1 MANDDEPE
9 DFAAL
14 LAEYEQKSGPS
25 RRKQGPQIGDL
36 VRGAVV
42 SIGADAVF
50 VDLGGKA
57 DGVLELEELRDADG
71 RVTVKVGD
79 EIEARVV
86 EIESGVH
93 LKRVMGRG
101 AEAAGEL
108 AQAFEH
114 QIPVEGLVT
123 GVNKG
128 GVEVQVAGTRGFCP
142 ISQLDVRHVEDAGA
156 YIGQRLQFRV
166 TRLGRDVVLSRRAL
180 LEEAAQGKAAE
191 TRARL
196 EVGAIIKG
204 TVTAIKDYGA
214 FVDLGGLEG
223 MLHVSQ
229 LGFARVEHPKDVLA
243 VGQVIDVQ
251 VIKIEK
257 SDDPRR
263 PEKIALSLKSL
274 ERDPWL
280 DAIERFPEGAHIP
293 GKVVRVETF
302 GAIVELAAGVDG
314 LVHVSEL
321 GAGRPLKHARE
332 AVKLGQAVRVTV
344 LAVDRERRRISL
356 ALADPG
362 DDDAPPPTAGGP
374 QKLGTF
380 ADLLQRGKKR

>member
-214 FVDLGGLEG
+214 FVDLGGLEA

-229 LGFARVEHPKDVLA
+229 LGFARVDHPKDVLA

-280 DAIERFPEGAHIP
+280 DAIELFPEGAHIP
-293 GKVVRVETF
+293 GKV
-302 GAIVELAAGVDG
+302 
-314 LVHVSEL
+314 
-321 GAGRPLKHARE
+321 
-332 AVKLGQAVRVTV
+332 
-344 LAVDRERRRISL
+344 
-356 ALADPG
+356 
-362 DDDAPPPTAGGP
+362 
-374 QKLGTF
+374 
-380 ADLLQRGKKR
+380 